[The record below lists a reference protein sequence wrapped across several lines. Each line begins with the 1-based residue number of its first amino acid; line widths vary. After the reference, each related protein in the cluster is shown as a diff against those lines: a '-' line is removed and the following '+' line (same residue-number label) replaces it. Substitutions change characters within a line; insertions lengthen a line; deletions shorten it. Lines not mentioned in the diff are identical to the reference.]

1 MLLIH
6 RARNRRGG
14 GRVGLAVAGGG
25 PLGGTYELGALRAL
39 EEAIEGLDL
48 TRVDV
53 YVGVSSGAFIAA
65 GLANGIS
72 IEQMIRIYIL
82 GDPDEPRF
90 RPEDFV
96 RPAFREFLRRS
107 WRVPRILLDWLRNL
121 LSHPSGDGFGEI
133 FGDLGTLV
141 PTGLF
146 DNDAIGAFLAELF
159 SRPGRSDDFRKLK
172 RLLYIVAVE
181 LDTGEIVRF
190 GAPGHD
196 HVPISRAVQASA
208 ALPGLYP
215 PVEIDGRYF
224 VDGALRRTLHASV
237 AMDEGIDLLIGLNPL
252 VPFDA
257 RLARRGHRNV
267 GTTLLEGGLP
277 AVLSQTFRTLLQ
289 SRMQVGLAKY
299 DQAYPRTDRIIC
311 EADPDDAEL
320 FFTNVFSY
328 SSRRRMCEHA
338 YRRTLAD
345 LGQRRAE
352 LEELLDRHGLRLRP
366 ELIEDRKRSLFDGIR
381 PRRPASIPAIADLRN
396 ALDALERHLAARRTS
411 RRESRSR
418 ASS

>member
-6 RARNRRGG
+6 RAPNRRSG
-14 GRVGLAVAGGG
+14 GRIGLAVAGGG

-48 TRVDV
+48 TGLDV

-72 IEQMIRIYIL
+72 TEQMVRIYIL

-90 RPEDFV
+90 RPERFL

-107 WRVPRILLDWLRNL
+107 RRVPRILADWLRDL
-121 LSHPSGDGFGEI
+121 LSHPGGDGFGEI
-133 FGDLGTLV
+133 FGSLGTLV

-146 DNDAIGAFLAELF
+146 DNEAIGAFLAELF
-159 SRPGRSDDFRKLK
+159 SRPGRTDDFRELR

-190 GAPGHD
+190 GAPGQD

-215 PVEIDGRYF
+215 PVEIDGRCF

-257 RLARRGHRNV
+257 RLGRGEQRKSQ
-267 GTTLLEGGLP
+267 TSLLEGGLP

-299 DQAYPRTDRIIC
+299 DQAYPRTDRLIC
-311 EADPDDAEL
+311 EADADDAEL

-328 SSRRRMCEHA
+328 ASRRRMCEHA

-345 LGQRRAE
+345 LAARRAE
-352 LEELLDRHGLRLRP
+352 LDTLLERHGLRLRD
-366 ELIEDRKRSLFDGIR
+366 ELVDDPHRSLFDGIR
-381 PRRPASIPAIADLRN
+381 LRKPASTPAIAALRN
-396 ALDALERHLAARRTS
+396 ALDALERHLTVRRALRHRPTS
-411 RRESRSR
+411 
-418 ASS
+418 ATA

>member
-6 RARNRRGG
+6 RAQNRRGG

-48 TRVDV
+48 TSLDV

-72 IEQMIRIYIL
+72 SAEMVRIYIL

-90 RPEDFV
+90 RPETFL

-107 WRVPRILLDWLRNL
+107 GRVPRIFADWLRDL
-121 LSHPSGDGFGEI
+121 LRHPGGDGFGEI
-133 FGDLGTLV
+133 FGSLGTLV

-146 DNDAIGAFLAELF
+146 DNEAIGAFLSELF

-257 RLARRGHRNV
+257 RLARGQRRHA

-338 YRRTLAD
+338 YRRTLSD
-345 LGQRRAE
+345 LAARRSE
-352 LEELLDRHGLRLRP
+352 LEAILSRHGLRLRA
-366 ELIEDRKRSLFDGIR
+366 EVVEDRQRSLFDGIP
-381 PRRPASIPAIADLRN
+381 PRRPASIPAIASLRN
-396 ALDALERHLAARRTS
+396 ALDSLERHLAARRLG
-411 RRESRSR
+411 RKRARSPR
-418 ASS
+418 A